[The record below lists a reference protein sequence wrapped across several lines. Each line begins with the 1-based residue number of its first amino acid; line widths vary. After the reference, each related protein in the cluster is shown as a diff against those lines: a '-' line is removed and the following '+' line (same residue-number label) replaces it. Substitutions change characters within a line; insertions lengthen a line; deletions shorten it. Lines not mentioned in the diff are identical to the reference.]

1 MQKFNINLVKSF
13 LSVFI
18 RFAKN
23 KFAITMGFNPLR
35 LFVFAHNGLKPHCYK
50 KWIATPHTVCL
61 TASARNDNKNNFAN
75 LNLVKTFL
83 TSITFDSLSEKIKN
97 LRLVIKKI
105 KTMEDIHMRNIKK
118 IFIVVFSL
126 ILLFA
131 VSCSNDDKTGV
142 KNNPPENDTEI
153 TDGETGSSGGSS
165 GGSEMGESGKG
176 GSEEGDS
183 GEVTPP
189 SELETTEEG
198 YFPPPEG
205 DYRYDSRRQ
214 NYIGSCFEPTV
225 SYIAG
230 EKTKIEGTLII
241 HGSDGG
247 EDGKYRGG
255 HSDLTVSKWKKTTKN
270 GKITKTEAVEI
281 EGKILVS
288 GRNET
293 PTFSE
298 VIYDYETKT
307 LSITCKVTTKDG
319 IKKILSTKSKKY

>member
-1 MQKFNINLVKSF
+1 
-13 LSVFI
+13 
-18 RFAKN
+18 
-23 KFAITMGFNPLR
+23 
-35 LFVFAHNGLKPHCYK
+35 
-50 KWIATPHTVCL
+50 
-61 TASARNDNKNNFAN
+61 
-75 LNLVKTFL
+75 
-83 TSITFDSLSEKIKN
+83 
-97 LRLVIKKI
+97 
-105 KTMEDIHMRNIKK
+105 MRNIKK

-142 KNNPPENDTEI
+142 KNNPPEDTEI
-153 TDGETGSSGGSS
+153 TDGETGGTGSGSTSGGSS
-165 GGSEMGESGKG
+165 GTETGG
-176 GSEEGDS
+176 GSEEGD
-183 GEVTPP
+183 GGTETPP
-189 SELETTEEG
+189 TSSEPETIIEEG